1 MKIRSF
7 YFLPASLGPLPL
19 SDPGESLS
27 CRIMLGCQDGP
38 EAQVPVPRL
47 GSEEG
52 SELQGGGGE
61 ATLARRES
69 LAERSQ
75 VLVGRYSRSKWQGR
89 QAMGRKV

>member
-1 MKIRSF
+1 M
-7 YFLPASLGPLPL
+7 
-19 SDPGESLS
+19 
-27 CRIMLGCQDGP
+27 
-38 EAQVPVPRL
+38 PVPRL

-69 LAERSQ
+69 LVERSQ
-75 VLVGRYSRSKWQGR
+75 ILVGRNSRSKWQGR